1 MKKIIIA
8 GAALA
13 ALILIIHG
21 TAGRKSKT
29 NERAFL

>member
-13 ALILIIHG
+13 DLILIIHG
-21 TAGRKSKT
+21 TAGRKSK
-29 NERAFL
+29 NK